1 MPPAA
6 TPRRLRRRLALA
18 GPLAAGTALIA
29 TTAPVPSP
37 AQSTPGL
44 VRISGSSTVFP
55 ITTEAIRSFRQSG
68 AGRGVRFDLRENGT
82 GAGLREFCAAAVPIA
97 AASRPISGRELK
109 DCQARGIRFV
119 ELPIAFDAITVVVH
133 PRNSW
138 ASLISLP
145 ELARLWGRQAQ
156 GRINRW
162 NQVNI
167 DWPASPIRLCGPGR
181 DSGTYDYFNKA
192 INGSSENSR
201 RDVTT
206 SEDDAVLVNCVARDP
221 QALGYFGYGWYAA
234 NRSRLKA
241 LAVVGPKGAVTP
253 SQATVQQEQ
262 YAPLSRPLFLYV
274 NNQAL
279 QQRPEVQR
287 FVTHLVREG
296 RQLVSAARFIPL
308 PEGTYRLVENK
319 LYRHVLGT
327 SFGGDL
333 PVGLTVREALARS
346 LDRDRRP
353 EFR

>member
-1 MPPAA
+1 MPSAA
-6 TPRRLRRRLALA
+6 SLPSLRRHLALA
-18 GPLAAGTALIA
+18 GALASGTALLA
-29 TTAPVPSP
+29 AAAPVPSP
-37 AQSTPGL
+37 AQAAPAV
-44 VRISGSSTVFP
+44 VRVSGSSTVFP

-68 AGRGVRFDLRENGT
+68 AGRSVRFDLRENGT
-82 GAGLREFCAAAVPIA
+82 SAGLREFCSAAVPIA

-138 ASLISLP
+138 ASLITLR

-156 GRINRW
+156 GRIGRW

-167 DWPASPIRLCGPGR
+167 DWPATPIRLCGPGR

-192 INGSSENSR
+192 INGSADDSR

-206 SEDDAVLVNCVARDP
+206 SEDDAVLVSCVARDP

-253 SQATVQQEQ
+253 SLATVQQEQ
-262 YAPLSRPLFLYV
+262 YSPLSRPLFLYV
-274 NNQAL
+274 NNEAL
-279 QQRPEVQR
+279 QRRPEVQR
-287 FVTHLVREG
+287 FVTHLVRQG
-296 RQLVSAARFIPL
+296 PQLVRAARFIPL

-319 LYRHVLGT
+319 LYRHVLG
-327 SFGGDL
+327 SAFGGDL